1 MEPNLLP
8 KENEETLE
16 QRLDRINYAL
26 QNTMQEI
33 EISAYHPKDPS
44 MISYLHSISGS
55 ICNFEWLDQDAERSA
70 YIKLPEGVEE
80 NLEEILQQLDR
91 TQMTNEDFWAENI
104 RNQGKIK
111 PLNEDIEIYIL
122 KLEKEN
128 RELRAGGNG
137 RKNTKKNYKL
147 EQERRNFEDKLA
159 ELDCL
164 TITYRKKH
172 EQIVKLEEE
181 LRIKERLLEQK
192 EKDLK
197 NEKAGL
203 DKAKKQWEET
213 LIKTTAKNIPLSNR
227 KIPKKYS
234 LNDLN
239 NEEAPPPAVL
249 TPNRVKDMAE
259 LQVKLREHEGRFK
272 EITNFDDKSKEITTI
287 EQIKNK
293 ISTLRGEEAMLNCSR
308 SSKIMKQMRRTME
321 KEVNHEENLR
331 KLTLEKYSVKGTVK
345 TCVTPTHGT
354 MSAKRILF
362 GEN

>member
-1 MEPNLLP
+1 MEPNLTL
-8 KENEETLE
+8 KDNEETLE

-55 ICNFEWLDQDAERSA
+55 ICNFEWLDQDVERSA
-70 YIKLPEGVEE
+70 YTKLPEGIEE
-80 NLEEILQQLDR
+80 NLEVILQQLDR
-91 TQMTNEDFWAENI
+91 TQMNNEDFWAENI

-111 PLNEDIEIYIL
+111 PLNDDIENYIL

-128 RELRAGGNG
+128 RELRVGGNG
-137 RKNTKKNYKL
+137 RENVKKNYRL

-172 EQIVKLEEE
+172 EQIIKLEEE
-181 LRIKERLLEQK
+181 LRIKERLLDQK
-192 EKDLK
+192 ENDLR
-197 NEKAGL
+197 NEKTEFNR
-203 DKAKKQWEET
+203 AKKMWEEN
-213 LIKTTAKNIPLSNR
+213 LVKTTAKNIPLSNR
-227 KIPKKYS
+227 KLPKKFS

-239 NEEAPPPAVL
+239 NEEAPPPATL
-249 TPNRVKDMAE
+249 TPNRVNDMAV
-259 LQVKLREHEGRFK
+259 LQAKLREHECRFK
-272 EITNFDDKSKEITTI
+272 EITNLDDKSKEVTTI
-287 EQIKNK
+287 DQIKNK
-293 ISTLRGEEAMLNCSR
+293 IATLRGEEAMLNCSR

-345 TCVTPTHGT
+345 TCFTPTHGI
-354 MSAKRILF
+354 MSAKRMLF

>member
-1 MEPNLLP
+1 MEPYLLP
-8 KENEETLE
+8 KENEESLE
-16 QRLDRINYAL
+16 QRLDRINNAL
-26 QNTMQEI
+26 QSTMQEI

-55 ICNFEWLDQDAERSA
+55 ICNFEWLDQDIERSA
-70 YIKLPEGVEE
+70 YVKLPEGIEE
-80 NLEEILQQLDR
+80 NLEVILQQLDR
-91 TQMTNEDFWAENI
+91 TQMINEDFWAENI

-111 PLNEDIEIYIL
+111 PLNDDIENYIL

-128 RELRAGGNG
+128 RELRSGGNG
-137 RKNTKKNYKL
+137 RENMKKNYKL

-181 LRIKERLLEQK
+181 LRIKEKLLEQK
-192 EKDLK
+192 ENDLK

-203 DKAKKQWEET
+203 DKAKKVWEES
-213 LIKTTAKNIPLSNR
+213 LIKTTGKNIPLSNR
-227 KIPKKYS
+227 KVPKKFI

-239 NEEAPPPAVL
+239 NEESQIAVL

-259 LQVKLREHEGRFK
+259 LQAKLKEHEGRFK

-287 EQIKNK
+287 DQIKNK
-293 ISTLRGEEAMLNCSR
+293 IATLRGEEAMLNCSR
-308 SSKIMKQMRRTME
+308 SSRIMKQMKRTME

-331 KLTLEKYSVKGTVK
+331 KMTLEKYSVKGTVK
-345 TCVTPTHGT
+345 MCVTPTHGM
-354 MSAKRILF
+354 MSKKILF